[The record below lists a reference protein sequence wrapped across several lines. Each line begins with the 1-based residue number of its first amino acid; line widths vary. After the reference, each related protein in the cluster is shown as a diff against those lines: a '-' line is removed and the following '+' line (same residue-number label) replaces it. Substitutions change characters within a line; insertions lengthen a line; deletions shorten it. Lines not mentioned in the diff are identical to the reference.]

1 MRMINRKRPIKSIKF
16 NTILSLFCLNLNQT
30 HRKANLKLSARIE
43 TRFDNKIDPASMKAS
58 TKVDNID
65 LIQQKKW
72 SKINTNKDLNQRKA
86 KLKLSAD
93 RNARR

>member
-1 MRMINRKRPIKSIKF
+1 
-16 NTILSLFCLNLNQT
+16 
-30 HRKANLKLSARIE
+30 
-43 TRFDNKIDPASMKAS
+43 MKAS

-86 KLKLSAD
+86 KLKLSARIETRVD
-93 RNARR
+93 NKIDPATI